1 MASAATEQ
9 SLKVRMARAA
19 SGGLATDVEQAIR
32 EFDAACETVSECVA
46 RLVTLQGE
54 RPRQK
59 TNALVRLCTQPHP
72 VTGKAYSVS
81 QAEDVLQL
89 DEAYAA
95 FKARTAALE
104 AAVREAGD
112 ARESAR
118 MVVDLR
124 IAEFKQAGGLR

>member
-1 MASAATEQ
+1 MASTTIE
-9 SLKVRMARAA
+9 
-19 SGGLATDVEQAIR
+19 GLATDVEQAIR
-32 EFDAACETVSECVA
+32 DFDRASETVSECVA

-59 TNALVRLCTQPHP
+59 TDALVRLCSTSHP
-72 VTGKAYSVS
+72 VTGKAYSPS

-89 DEAYAA
+89 DPAYAA

-118 MVVDLR
+118 MIVDLR
-124 IAEFKQAGGLR
+124 IAEFKHAGGLR